1 MGVSFSL
8 ARPKQKVSSI
18 RAKISLSGVSIFLY
32 TGRSV
37 ETDHWDKKKC
47 FVKSYVGK
55 STTTLLI
62 QRLKELEIDIL
73 TLLDQ
78 YKNGKSKMNFIEL
91 QSKLTALV
99 DRPDRKKGE
108 PVAKF
113 YQPKETLLGFLDQ
126 FIQDCES
133 GVRLSPKRQKLK
145 PTSIG
150 SYRTTKGYL
159 LKFQEQTKKILTLK
173 DFSQSDIDK
182 FSDFLI
188 IDEEFAMNTHAKAMM
203 DLLQIIKYAVKL
215 KKIPA
220 AKMIELEFDT
230 RREETDS
237 IYLTESEILQLLEI
251 KDFDD
256 PIHEQVRD
264 VFVVGCFTAMRFS
277 DYSTIDPSAI
287 RNNRLEFVQKKTG
300 GKVTIPIHPVVNT
313 ILKKYNNVLP
323 KVPKNNEFNRII
335 KLVGEKLP
343 CLHVPFIRQVTY
355 GRELKEIVAMKFSF
369 LQTHT
374 SRRSFCS
381 NEIIKGTDPLII
393 MSISGHKS
401 HKSFMRYIKVSPDQ
415 YADKLD
421 GIWNERYAVSS
432 ENKILI

>member
-18 RAKISLSGVSIFLY
+18 RVKISVSGVSIFLY
-32 TGRSV
+32 TGRSI
-37 ETDHWDKKKC
+37 ETDQWDKKKC

-73 TLLDQ
+73 TLLDR
-78 YKNGKSKMNFIEL
+78 YKNGKPKMSFIDL
-91 QSKLTALV
+91 QAKLFALV
-99 DRPDRKKGE
+99 ERPDRKVKTNDK
-108 PVAKF
+108 V
-113 YQPKETLLGFLDQ
+113 QSINKETLLGFIDH
-126 FIQDCES
+126 FIQECES

-145 PTSIG
+145 PSSIG
-150 SYRTTKGYL
+150 SYKTTKGYL
-159 LKFQEQTKKILTLK
+159 LKFQERSKKVLNLK

-188 IDEEFAMNTHAKAMM
+188 IDEEFALNTHAKAMM

-220 AKMIELEFDT
+220 AKMVELEFDT

-237 IYLTESEILQLLEI
+237 IYLTENEILQLLEI
-251 KDFDD
+251 NDFDD

-277 DYSTIDPSAI
+277 DYSMIDPSAI

-313 ILKKYNNVLP
+313 ILKKYDNVLP

-343 CLHVPFIRQVTY
+343 CLHIPFTKQVTY
-355 GRELKEIVAMKFSF
+355 GRELKELVDMKYNY

-374 SRRSFCS
+374 ARRSFCS
-381 NEIIKGTDPLII
+381 NEFLKKTDPMII

-401 HKSFMRYIKVSPDQ
+401 HKSFMRYIKVTSNQ
-415 YADKLD
+415 YADQLD
-421 GIWNERYAVSS
+421 EIWNERYSEISS
-432 ENKILI
+432 NNL

>member
-18 RAKISLSGVSIFLY
+18 RAKISISGVSIFLY

-73 TLLDQ
+73 TLLDR
-78 YKNGKSKMNFIEL
+78 YKNGKPKMSFIDL
-91 QSKLTALV
+91 QAKLYALV
-99 DRPDRKKGE
+99 ERSDRRAITNDK
-108 PVAKF
+108 V
-113 YQPKETLLGFLDQ
+113 QSNNKETLIGFIDH
-126 FIQDCES
+126 FIKDCEF

-145 PTSIG
+145 PSSIG
-150 SYRTTKGYL
+150 SYKTTKGYL
-159 LKFQEQTKKILTLK
+159 LKFQEHTKKVLTLK

-220 AKMIELEFDT
+220 VKTVELEFDT

-237 IYLTESEILQLLEI
+237 IYLTESEILKLLEI

-256 PIHEQVRD
+256 PIHEEVRD

-300 GKVTIPIHPVVNT
+300 GKVTIPIHPLVNSL
-313 ILKKYNNVLP
+313 LKKYDNALP

-343 CLHVPFIRQVTY
+343 CLHVPFTKQVTY
-355 GRELKEIVAMKFSF
+355 GRELKELVDMKYNY

-374 SRRSFCS
+374 ARRSFCS
-381 NEIIKGTDPLII
+381 NEYLKGTDPLII

-401 HKSFMRYIKVSPDQ
+401 HKSFMRYIKVSSDQ

-421 GIWNERYAVSS
+421 DIWNERYS
-432 ENKILI
+432 EIIRN

>member
-18 RAKISLSGVSIFLY
+18 RAKISVSGVSIFLY
-32 TGRSV
+32 TRRSI

-55 STTTLLI
+55 TTTTLLI

-73 TLLDQ
+73 TLLDR
-78 YKNGKSKMNFIEL
+78 YKNGKPKLSFVEL
-91 QSKLTALV
+91 QSRLAALV
-99 DRPDRKKGE
+99 ERPEIKKTTSGLANS
-108 PVAKF
+108 PS
-113 YQPKETLLGFLDQ
+113 KETLIGFMEL
-126 FIQDCES
+126 FIKDCES

-145 PTSIG
+145 PSSIG
-150 SYRTTKGYL
+150 SYKTTKGYL
-159 LKFQEQTKKILTLK
+159 MKFQAHTKKVLTLK
-173 DFSQSDIDK
+173 DFSQNEIDK

-220 AKMIELEFDT
+220 AKMVELEFDT

-237 IYLTESEILQLLEI
+237 IYLTESEILKLLEI

-264 VFVVGCFTAMRFS
+264 VFVVGCFTGMRFS
-277 DYSTIDPSAI
+277 DYSTIDTNAI
-287 RNNRLEFVQKKTG
+287 RNNRLEFIQKKTG

-313 ILKKYNNVLP
+313 ILKKYNNELP
-323 KVPKNNEFNRII
+323 KVPRNNEFNRII
-335 KLVGEKLP
+335 KIVGEKLP
-343 CLHVPFIRQVTY
+343 CLHVPFTRQVTY
-355 GRELKEIVAMKFSF
+355 GRELKEIIAMKYSMIS
-369 LQTHT
+369 THT
-374 SRRSFCS
+374 SRRSALS
-381 NEIIKGTDPLII
+381 NEYLKGTDPLII
-393 MSISGHKS
+393 MSMSGHKS
-401 HKSFMRYIKVSPDQ
+401 HKSFMRYIKVSGDQ
-415 YADKLD
+415 FADKLEK
-421 GIWNERYAVSS
+421 IWAERGV
-432 ENKILI
+432 

>member
-18 RAKISLSGVSIFLY
+18 RAKISVSGASIFLY

-37 ETDHWDKKKC
+37 ETENWDKKKC
-47 FVKSYVGK
+47 FVKTYVGK
-55 STTTLLI
+55 NTTTLLN

-73 TLLDQ
+73 TLLDR
-78 YKNGKSKMNFIEL
+78 YKNGKPKMNFVEL
-91 QSKLTALV
+91 QSKLSALV
-99 DRPDRKKGE
+99 DRPDRKTDLTGK
-108 PVAKF
+108 V
-113 YQPKETLLGFLDQ
+113 QDMPKETLIGFIDQ
-126 FIQDCES
+126 FVHDCES
-133 GVRLSPKRQKLK
+133 GFRLTRERLKLK
-145 PTSIG
+145 PSSIN
-150 SYRTTKGYL
+150 SYKTTKGYL
-159 LKFQEQTKKILTLK
+159 LKFQEHSKKILTLK

-188 IDEEFAMNTHAKAMM
+188 IDEEFAMNTHAKSMM

-220 AKMIELEFDT
+220 AKKVELEFDT

-237 IYLTESEILQLLEI
+237 IYLTEDEILQLLEI
-251 KDFDD
+251 KDFAE
-256 PIHEQVRD
+256 PIHEHVRD

-277 DYSTIDPSAI
+277 DYSTIDPTAI

-300 GKVTIPIHPVVNT
+300 NKVTIPIHPVVNM
-313 ILKKYNNVLP
+313 ILKKYDNALP

-343 CLHVPFIRQVTY
+343 SLHVPFTKQVTY
-355 GRELKEIVAMKFSF
+355 GRERKELVDMKFNY

-374 SRRSFCS
+374 ARRSFCS
-381 NEIIKGTDPLII
+381 NEFLKKTDPMII

-401 HKSFMRYIKVSPDQ
+401 HKSFMRYIKVTGEQ
-415 YADKLD
+415 YAGQLED
-421 GIWNERYAVSS
+421 IWANRD
-432 ENKILI
+432 

>member
-18 RAKISLSGVSIFLY
+18 RAKISVSGVSIFLY

-73 TLLDQ
+73 TLLDR
-78 YKNGKSKMNFIEL
+78 YKNGKPKMSFIDL
-91 QSKLTALV
+91 QAKLFALV
-99 DRPDRKKGE
+99 ERLDRRAITNDK
-108 PVAKF
+108 V
-113 YQPKETLLGFLDQ
+113 QSNNKETLIGFIDH
-126 FIQDCES
+126 FIKDCEF

-145 PTSIG
+145 PSSIG
-150 SYRTTKGYL
+150 SYKTTKGYL
-159 LKFQEQTKKILTLK
+159 LKFQEHTKKVLTLK

-220 AKMIELEFDT
+220 VKMVELEFDT

-237 IYLTESEILQLLEI
+237 IYLTESEILKLLEI

-256 PIHEQVRD
+256 PIHEEVRD

-300 GKVTIPIHPVVNT
+300 GKVTIPIHPVVNSL
-313 ILKKYNNVLP
+313 LKKYDNALP

-343 CLHVPFIRQVTY
+343 CLHVPFTKQVTY
-355 GRELKEIVAMKFSF
+355 GRELKELVDMKYNY

-374 SRRSFCS
+374 ARRSFCS
-381 NEIIKGTDPLII
+381 NEYLKGTDPLII

-401 HKSFMRYIKVSPDQ
+401 HKSFMRYIKVSSDQ

-421 GIWNERYAVSS
+421 DIWNERYS
-432 ENKILI
+432 EIIRN

>member
-1 MGVSFSL
+1 MSFIDL
-8 ARPKQKVSSI
+8 Q
-18 RAKISLSGVSIFLY
+18 AKLF
-32 TGRSV
+32 
-37 ETDHWDKKKC
+37 
-47 FVKSYVGK
+47 
-55 STTTLLI
+55 
-62 QRLKELEIDIL
+62 
-73 TLLDQ
+73 
-78 YKNGKSKMNFIEL
+78 
-91 QSKLTALV
+91 ALV
-99 DRPDRKKGE
+99 ERPDRKVKTNDK
-108 PVAKF
+108 V
-113 YQPKETLLGFLDQ
+113 QSINKETLLGFIDH
-126 FIQDCES
+126 FIQECES

-145 PTSIG
+145 PSSIG
-150 SYRTTKGYL
+150 SYKTTKGYL
-159 LKFQEQTKKILTLK
+159 LKFQEHSKKVLILK
-173 DFSQSDIDK
+173 DLSQSDIDK

-188 IDEEFAMNTHAKAMM
+188 IDEEFALNTHAKAMM

-220 AKMIELEFDT
+220 AKMVELEFDT

-277 DYSTIDPSAI
+277 DYSMIDPSAI

-313 ILKKYNNVLP
+313 ILKKYDNVLP

-343 CLHVPFIRQVTY
+343 CLHIPFTKQVTY
-355 GRELKEIVAMKFSF
+355 GRELKELVDMKYNY

-374 SRRSFCS
+374 ARRSFCS
-381 NEIIKGTDPLII
+381 NEFLKKTDPMII

-401 HKSFMRYIKVSPDQ
+401 HKSFMRYIKVTSNQ
-415 YADKLD
+415 YADQLD
-421 GIWNERYAVSS
+421 DIWNERYSEISS
-432 ENKILI
+432 NNS

>member
-18 RAKISLSGVSIFLY
+18 RAKISVSGVSIFLY

-73 TLLDQ
+73 TLLDR
-78 YKNGKSKMNFIEL
+78 YKNGKPKMSFIDL
-91 QSKLTALV
+91 QAKLFALV
-99 DRPDRKKGE
+99 ERLDRRAITNDK
-108 PVAKF
+108 V
-113 YQPKETLLGFLDQ
+113 QSNNKETLIGFIDH
-126 FIQDCES
+126 FIKDCEF

-145 PTSIG
+145 PSSIG
-150 SYRTTKGYL
+150 SYKTTKGYL
-159 LKFQEQTKKILTLK
+159 LKFQEHTKKVLTLK

-220 AKMIELEFDT
+220 VKMVELEFDT

-237 IYLTESEILQLLEI
+237 IYLTESEILKLLEI

-256 PIHEQVRD
+256 PIHEEVRD

-300 GKVTIPIHPVVNT
+300 GKVTIPIHPVVNSL
-313 ILKKYNNVLP
+313 LKKYDNALP

-343 CLHVPFIRQVTY
+343 CLHVPFTKQVTY
-355 GRELKEIVAMKFSF
+355 GRELKELVDMKYNY

-374 SRRSFCS
+374 ARRSFCS
-381 NEIIKGTDPLII
+381 NEYLNGTDPLII

-401 HKSFMRYIKVSPDQ
+401 HKSFMRYIKVSSDQ

-421 GIWNERYAVSS
+421 DIWNERYS
-432 ENKILI
+432 EIIRN

>member
-18 RAKISLSGVSIFLY
+18 RVKISVSGVSIFLY
-32 TGRSV
+32 TGRSI

-73 TLLDQ
+73 TLLDR
-78 YKNGKSKMNFIEL
+78 YKNGKPKMSFIDL
-91 QSKLTALV
+91 QSKLFGLI
-99 DRPDRKKGE
+99 DRPDQKVNKNGK
-108 PVAKF
+108 VNSGH
-113 YQPKETLLGFLDQ
+113 KETLIDFIDQ
-126 FIQDCES
+126 FVQDCEA
-133 GVRLSPKRQKLK
+133 GIRLSPKRQRLK
-145 PTSIG
+145 PSSIG
-150 SYRTTKGYL
+150 SYKTTKGYL
-159 LKFQEQTKKILTLK
+159 LKFQKQTKKILTPK
-173 DFSQSDIDK
+173 DFSQSDIDR

-203 DLLQIIKYAVKL
+203 DLLQIIKYAVKQ

-220 AKMIELEFDT
+220 AKLVELEFDT
-230 RREETDS
+230 RREQTDS
-237 IYLTESEILQLLEI
+237 IYLTENEILELLEI

-256 PIHEQVRD
+256 PVHEQVRD

-313 ILKKYNNVLP
+313 ILKKYDNVLP

-343 CLHVPFIRQVTY
+343 CLHIPFTKQVTY
-355 GRELKEIVAMKFSF
+355 GRELKELVDMKFNY

-374 SRRSFCS
+374 GRRCFCS
-381 NEIIKGTDPLII
+381 NEYL
-393 MSISGHKS
+393 
-401 HKSFMRYIKVSPDQ
+401 
-415 YADKLD
+415 
-421 GIWNERYAVSS
+421 
-432 ENKILI
+432 

>member
-18 RAKISLSGVSIFLY
+18 RAKISVSGVSIFLY

-55 STTTLLI
+55 TTTTLLI

-73 TLLDQ
+73 TLLDR
-78 YKNGKSKMNFIEL
+78 YKNGKPKMSFIDL
-91 QSKLTALV
+91 QSKLFGLI
-99 DRPDRKKGE
+99 DRPDRKANTNDK
-108 PVAKF
+108 VHSAH
-113 YQPKETLLGFLDQ
+113 KETLIGFIDQ
-126 FIQDCES
+126 FVQDCEA
-133 GVRLSPKRQKLK
+133 GIRLSPKRQRLK
-145 PTSIG
+145 PSSIG
-150 SYRTTKGYL
+150 SYKTTKGYL
-159 LKFQEQTKKILTLK
+159 FKFQEQTKKVLTLK
-173 DFSQSDIDK
+173 DFSQSDIDR

-188 IDEEFAMNTHAKAMM
+188 IDEDFAMNTHAKSMM

-237 IYLTESEILQLLEI
+237 IYLTEEEILQLLAI

-256 PIHEQVRD
+256 SVHEHVRD

-277 DYSTIDPSAI
+277 DYSMIDSSAI

-313 ILKKYNNVLP
+313 ILKKYDNALP

-343 CLHVPFIRQVTY
+343 CLHVPFTKQVTY
-355 GRELKEIVAMKFSF
+355 GRELKQLVDMKFNY

-374 SRRSFCS
+374 ARRSFCS
-381 NEIIKGTDPLII
+381 NEYLKGTDPLVIQA
-393 MSISGHKS
+393 ISGHRS
-401 HKSFMRYIKVSPDQ
+401 QKSFMRYIKVSGDQ
-415 YADKLD
+415 FADKLEK
-421 GIWNERYAVSS
+421 IWAER
-432 ENKILI
+432 ELI